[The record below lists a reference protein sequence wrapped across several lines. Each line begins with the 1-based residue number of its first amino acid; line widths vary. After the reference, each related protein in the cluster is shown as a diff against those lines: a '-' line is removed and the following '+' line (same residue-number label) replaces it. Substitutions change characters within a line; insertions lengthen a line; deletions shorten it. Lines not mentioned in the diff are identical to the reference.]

1 MVLQPA
7 ARLLH
12 ILVEAARPKGCRDI
26 DGKVAVRDPVEHLLL
41 EMLHVA
47 DVARAASVSKHWCC
61 VATSE
66 FLWSVLLQRDFQ
78 ERCSQNYKRY
88 RELSSRLYPCSWDN
102 YDVFLRFVIIGEAR
116 AGKSMFAAQLA
127 DVANGL
133 VFHDCSVVTVDHSGL
148 AVRLQL
154 WHMYGEVGF
163 RDVSPVC
170 YDFADAL
177 VLLYDQTSRSSFQS
191 LQQWQQEVWPEDR
204 PGSKG
209 VHLVLCA
216 NKQDLSSCAVGEEEG
231 RTLAEKL
238 RADWVPTSG
247 LVGNGVE
254 RAIALTVDRCLEDRV
269 RQDAELKS
277 TSKRRLARLHA
288 PRCGVQ

>member
-7 ARLLH
+7 ARLLY
-12 ILVEAARPKGCRDI
+12 LLAEAARSKGSRDD

-66 FLWSVLLQRDFQ
+66 FLWAVLLQRDFK

-102 YDVFLRFVIIGEAR
+102 YDVFLRFVVIGEAR

-133 VFHDCSVVTVDHSGL
+133 VFHDCSVVTVEHSGL

-177 VLLYDQTSRSSFQS
+177 VLLYDQTSRTSFQS
-191 LQQWQQEVWPEDR
+191 VQRWQQEVWSER

-216 NKQDLSSCAVGEEEG
+216 NKQDLPGSVVGEDEG
-231 RTLAEKL
+231 RALAADL
-238 RADWVPTSG
+238 RADWVQTSG

-269 RQDAELKS
+269 RQDVELKR
-277 TSKRRLARLHA
+277 TRKRRLAQLHTQ
-288 PRCGVQ
+288 RCGVQ